1 MSLEEMCRLAGRKVD
16 EAFQLTATRSDFCNK
31 VGAKCE
37 PDMPNCYEG

>member
-16 EAFQLTATRSDFCNK
+16 EAFQLTATRSDYCK